1 MSEELKPGI
10 YVALCSGDDETG
22 SWLWAYVDG
31 RKMPDLA
38 HPFYGEVINGCWQFK
53 YDKSSRLMEVVATK
67 QIFLGIRLAG
77 IGQVPVSWGNLNQY
91 NRIIND
97 YLRSGAYHHLETFA
111 HDWH

>member
-31 RKMPDLA
+31 RKMPDLN
-38 HPFYGEVINGCWQFK
+38 HPFYGEVINGFWQFR
-53 YDKSSRLMEVVATK
+53 YDRSSRLLEVIKTK

-77 IGQVPVSWGNLNQY
+77 IGQVPKSWDTNDY
-91 NRIIND
+91 NHIIET
-97 YLRSGAYHHLETFA
+97 YLRSGAYRHLEHFL
-111 HDWH
+111 HDSI